1 MVLYHGSNIANIKV
15 LRPNQADHDR
25 PYVYMTTIDVV
36 AAFYLCNAVERPY
49 YWFPYGFEGGS
60 NIPVYHELYPNALKE
75 VSEGVSGYIYEVIAE
90 ENQIIPFKNIPCA
103 RLATEPIEVMKC
115 TKVENAYAL
124 FMEYVK
130 QGKMK
135 ISHFE
140 DKSDQQLV
148 WWYSCCADYLKEKG
162 LSKEGIWLLFGKA
175 GGSETIKAGEALEEA
190 LCFGWIDGQMQ
201 RIDDRTY
208 KKYFSMRRE
217 NSKWSEKNKEL
228 VKRLEERGLMTDFGR
243 KKIEEAKKMGSGTHR
258 NPCRLQRSRL
268 LLCPNCWNAMSRRFQ
283 ILAQCPDRL

>member
-1 MVLYHGSNIANIKV
+1 MMVLYHGSNITNIKV

-75 VSEGVSGYIYEVIAE
+75 VSEGVSGYIYEVLAE

-135 ISHFE
+135 VSHFE
-140 DKSDQQLV
+140 DKSEQQLE
-148 WWYSCCADYLKEKG
+148 WWYSCCVKYLEEKHMIETSECSYASFIKEKLPQVWERYVNG
-162 LSKEGIWLLFGKA
+162 M
-175 GGSETIKAGEALEEA
+175 
-190 LCFGWIDGQMQ
+190 ID
-201 RIDDRTY
+201 
-208 KKYFSMRRE
+208 
-217 NSKWSEKNKEL
+217 
-228 VKRLEERGLMTDFGR
+228 
-243 KKIEEAKKMGSGTHR
+243 
-258 NPCRLQRSRL
+258 
-268 LLCPNCWNAMSRRFQ
+268 
-283 ILAQCPDRL
+283 

>member
-1 MVLYHGSNIANIKV
+1 MMVLYHGSNITNIKV

-36 AAFYLCNAVERPY
+36 AAFYLCNAVERLY

-75 VSEGVSGYIYEVIAE
+75 VSEGVSGYIYEVLAE

-135 ISHFE
+135 VSHFE
-140 DKSDQQLV
+140 DKSEQQLE
-148 WWYSCCADYLKEKG
+148 WWYSCCVEYLEEKHMIETSECSYASFIKEKLPQVWERYVNG
-162 LSKEGIWLLFGKA
+162 M
-175 GGSETIKAGEALEEA
+175 
-190 LCFGWIDGQMQ
+190 ID
-201 RIDDRTY
+201 
-208 KKYFSMRRE
+208 
-217 NSKWSEKNKEL
+217 
-228 VKRLEERGLMTDFGR
+228 
-243 KKIEEAKKMGSGTHR
+243 
-258 NPCRLQRSRL
+258 
-268 LLCPNCWNAMSRRFQ
+268 
-283 ILAQCPDRL
+283 

>member
-25 PYVYMTTIDVV
+25 PYVYMTTIDVI

-75 VSEGVSGYIYEVIAE
+75 VSEGVSGYIYEVLAE
-90 ENQIIPFKNIPCA
+90 ENQIIPFNNIPCA

-135 ISHFE
+135 VSHFE
-140 DKSDQQLV
+140 DKSEQQLE
-148 WWYSCCADYLKEKG
+148 WWYSCCVEYLEEKHMIETSECSYASFIKEK
-162 LSKEGIWLLFGKA
+162 LPQVWERYVNGI
-175 GGSETIKAGEALEEA
+175 
-190 LCFGWIDGQMQ
+190 ID
-201 RIDDRTY
+201 
-208 KKYFSMRRE
+208 
-217 NSKWSEKNKEL
+217 
-228 VKRLEERGLMTDFGR
+228 
-243 KKIEEAKKMGSGTHR
+243 
-258 NPCRLQRSRL
+258 
-268 LLCPNCWNAMSRRFQ
+268 
-283 ILAQCPDRL
+283 

>member
-135 ISHFE
+135 VSHFE
-140 DKSDQQLV
+140 DKTEQQLE
-148 WWYSCCADYLKEKG
+148 WWYSCCVEYLEEKHMIETSECSYASFIKEKLPQVWERYVNG
-162 LSKEGIWLLFGKA
+162 M
-175 GGSETIKAGEALEEA
+175 
-190 LCFGWIDGQMQ
+190 ID
-201 RIDDRTY
+201 
-208 KKYFSMRRE
+208 
-217 NSKWSEKNKEL
+217 
-228 VKRLEERGLMTDFGR
+228 
-243 KKIEEAKKMGSGTHR
+243 
-258 NPCRLQRSRL
+258 
-268 LLCPNCWNAMSRRFQ
+268 
-283 ILAQCPDRL
+283 

>member
-135 ISHFE
+135 VSHFE
-140 DKSDQQLV
+140 DKTEQQLE
-148 WWYSCCADYLKEKG
+148 WWYSCCVEYLEEKHMIETSECSYASFIKEK
-162 LSKEGIWLLFGKA
+162 LPQVWERYVN
-175 GGSETIKAGEALEEA
+175 EM
-190 LCFGWIDGQMQ
+190 ID
-201 RIDDRTY
+201 
-208 KKYFSMRRE
+208 
-217 NSKWSEKNKEL
+217 
-228 VKRLEERGLMTDFGR
+228 
-243 KKIEEAKKMGSGTHR
+243 
-258 NPCRLQRSRL
+258 
-268 LLCPNCWNAMSRRFQ
+268 
-283 ILAQCPDRL
+283 